1 MKFLLF
7 YSNLL
12 EKKTKGRVGRG
23 RGRGRGKG
31 EGEGGGGG
39 WGVGGEEK
47 GCGPSTRVEDLD
59 I

>member
-1 MKFLLF
+1 MTINNMKFLLF

-31 EGEGGGGG
+31 KGKGEGEGGGWGG
-39 WGVGGEEK
+39 K
-47 GCGPSTRVEDLD
+47 KRVVVQAHG
-59 I
+59 